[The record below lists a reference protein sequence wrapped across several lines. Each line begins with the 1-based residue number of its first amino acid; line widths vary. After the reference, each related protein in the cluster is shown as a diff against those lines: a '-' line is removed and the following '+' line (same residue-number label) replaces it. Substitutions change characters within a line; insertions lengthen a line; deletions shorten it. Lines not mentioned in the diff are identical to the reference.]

1 MTPWI
6 VARQVSLSVGFP
18 QARVLKGVPFSSP
31 ADLPD
36 WGIELASPALA
47 DRFFTT
53 ETPGKP
59 EIVNSN
65 LYTWHRVQI
74 HFTVPHPSFSQIIGV
89 WSHSDFSRELRLSSP
104 GEASGNPLQ
113 HSCLENPRNRG
124 AWWAVVCGVAQS
136 RTRLKRLS
144 CRSSSKL
151 SSPMMTYVGQA
162 WPPLGSWVLGGEAC
176 QTPFPATSVNRWRA
190 ALS

>member
-1 MTPWI
+1 M
-6 VARQVSLSVGFP
+6 GFP
-18 QARVLKGVPFSSP
+18 QASVLKGVPFSSP
-31 ADLPD
+31 GDLPD
-36 WGIELASPALA
+36 SGIELASPALA

-59 EIVNSN
+59 KIVNSN

-104 GEASGNPLQ
+104 GEANGNPLQ
-113 HSCLENPRNRG
+113 YSCLENPMNRG
-124 AWWAVVCGVAQS
+124 AWWAVVYGVAQS

-144 CRSSSKL
+144 CHSSSKL
-151 SSPMMTYVGQA
+151 SSPMVTYAGQA

-176 QTPFPATSVNRWRA
+176 QTPFPATSANRWRA